1 MLTWTKKSLQSVLVP
16 LEYIHRTTKRKEAKQ
31 MDLNAMIRISGFG
44 FITVKQAFGEVKY
57 FAAAMQEAYKT
68 GKLEIAIQ
76 NMRAMRPFVDALRK
90 AGYSIEQILPN

>member
-1 MLTWTKKSLQSVLVP
+1 MNKL
-16 LEYIHRTTKRKEAKQ
+16 
-31 MDLNAMIRISGFG
+31 IRISGFG
-44 FITVKQAFGEVKY
+44 FITVKQAFGEIRY

-90 AGYSIEQILPN
+90 AGYSIEQILPS

>member
-1 MLTWTKKSLQSVLVP
+1 MQKTLDAAKVK
-16 LEYIHRTTKRKEAKQ
+16 EHNYYIEQRNKEAKK

-44 FITVKQAFGEVKY
+44 FITVKQAFGEIRY

-90 AGYSIEQILPN
+90 AGYSIEQILPS

>member
-1 MLTWTKKSLQSVLVP
+1 
-16 LEYIHRTTKRKEAKQ
+16 

-68 GKLEIAIQ
+68 GKLDIAIQ
-76 NMRAMRPFVDALRK
+76 NMRTMRPFVDALRK
-90 AGYSIEQILPN
+90 AGYSIEQILPQ